1 MFEIIDF
8 KKREKIHRF
17 IITWFIYLFIVVLLL
32 FFINERFKYEAY
44 LYLPAVAKEKEI
56 LIIIPNDKLSLIK
69 NNNIYIKNKKFA
81 YKVKEINKNTILL
94 SGKYYQEVTLSLD
107 KAFGE
112 VNEVKIKLYSKKII
126 DIILENIWRKD
137 ERIK

>member
-69 NNNIYIKNKKFA
+69 NNNIYIKNM
-81 YKVKEINKNTILL
+81 L
-94 SGKYYQEVTLSLD
+94 YYCHI
-107 KAFGE
+107 F
-112 VNEVKIKLYSKKII
+112 
-126 DIILENIWRKD
+126 
-137 ERIK
+137 